1 MKKTSCFLFVFVFF
15 AMMGY
20 AFNLAEASEGTPPIV
35 SSPEAIILGPGMASS
50 CQNDFIVENL
60 NESEAEFKI
69 VLGNEEFKKDW
80 LKAMESKAYG
90 LQGSLSQA
98 HLEGKNVSSGDVATI
113 FNTDQ
118 NARFRLHCME

>member
-1 MKKTSCFLFVFVFF
+1 MFALF
-15 AMMGY
+15 AIMGY
-20 AFNLAEASEGTPPIV
+20 VSNLVEARENLAQRA
-35 SSPEAIILGPGMASS
+35 SSPEAVILGPGMASS

-60 NESEAEFKI
+60 DASEVELKI
-69 VLGNEEFKKDW
+69 VLGNEDFKTDW

-113 FNTDQ
+113 FNADTST
-118 NARFRLHCME
+118 RVRLHCLE